1 MEGYVFSIDIPT
13 IINKIG
19 ETMDEFIQRV
29 ELPNARKITRFFL
42 KFVIVIIALIILFNC
57 FRIVR
62 PGERGI
68 LVTLGSVS
76 NTVLNEGL
84 HFKAPFIQKIE
95 TMSVKI
101 QKKETPADAVSKDL
115 QDIKTTIAINYHIV
129 PGKVNTVYKQYAR
142 TPKEAE
148 DVIIG
153 PKVQE
158 IVKAVVS
165 KYNTL
170 ELISQRELVRTKI
183 QTELTRIVLKYN
195 IILDELSI
203 VNFAFSEG
211 FTQSIERKQIAEQ
224 DAITAQKKLEQIKFE
239 AEQLIAQA
247 KGEAESNRLKQLT
260 LTSMLIEWE
269 KVKKWNGVL
278 PQVTGNGGSFIN
290 MGLGK

>member
-1 MEGYVFSIDIPT
+1 MYKIDTQT
-13 IINKIG
+13 IIAKLG
-19 ETMDEFIQRV
+19 ETMDEFIQRI
-29 ELPNARKITRFFL
+29 ELPKPGKIRKFFRT
-42 KFVIVIIALIILFNC
+42 IIIIIFALIVLFNC
-57 FRIVR
+57 FKIVR

-68 LVTLGSVS
+68 LITLGSVS
-76 NTVLNEGL
+76 ESVLNEGL
-84 HFKAPFIQKIE
+84 HIKAPFIQKIV

-101 QKKETPADAVSKDL
+101 QKKEAPADAVSRDL
-115 QDIKTTIAINYHIV
+115 QDIKATIAINYHIV
-129 PGKVNTVYKQYAR
+129 PGQVNTVYKQYAR
-142 TPKEAE
+142 NPKEAE
-148 DVIIG
+148 DIIIG

-158 IVKAVVS
+158 IVKGVVS

-183 QTELTRIVLKYN
+183 QTELTRIVLKYH
-195 IILDELSI
+195 IVLDELSI
-203 VNFAFSEG
+203 VNFAFTAG
-211 FTQSIERKQIAEQ
+211 FSQSIERKQIAEQ

-278 PQVTGNGGSFIN
+278 PQVTGNGGSMIN

>member
-1 MEGYVFSIDIPT
+1 
-13 IINKIG
+13 
-19 ETMDEFIQRV
+19 MDEIIQGLV
-29 ELPNARKITRFFL
+29 YPNWSKVKRALIIIVL
-42 KFVIVIIALIILFNC
+42 VILGLIILFNS

-62 PGERGI
+62 PGFRGI

-76 NTVLNEGL
+76 DTVLEEGL
-84 HFKAPFIQKIE
+84 HVKAPFIQKIE
-95 TMSVKI
+95 VMSVKI
-101 QKKETPADAVSKDL
+101 AKEETPADAVSKDL
-115 QDIKTTIAINYHIV
+115 QDIRTTIAINYHIV
-129 PGKVNTVYKQYAR
+129 PSKVNIVYKQYAKN
-142 TPKEAE
+142 PKEAE
-148 DVIIG
+148 DIIIG

-165 KYNTL
+165 QYNTL
-170 ELISQRELVRTKI
+170 ELISQRELVRAKI
-183 QTELTRIVLKYN
+183 QTELTRIVLKYH

-203 VNFAFSEG
+203 VNFAFSDG
-211 FTQSIERKQIAEQ
+211 FTASIERKQIAEQ

-247 KGEAESNRLKQLT
+247 RGESESNRLKQLT

-278 PQVTGNGGSFIN
+278 PQVTGSGGSLIN

>member
-1 MEGYVFSIDIPT
+1 MEEIFEP
-13 IINKIG
+13 
-19 ETMDEFIQRV
+19 
-29 ELPNARKITRFFL
+29 RKIVDL
-42 KFVIVIIALIILFNC
+42 SKFKRILAYVIVAILILIFLSNC
-57 FRIVR
+57 FKVVK
-62 PGERGI
+62 PGYRGI
-68 LVTLGSVS
+68 KITLGSVS

-84 HFKAPFIQKIE
+84 HFKAPFIQVIE
-95 TMSVKI
+95 TMCVKI
-101 QKKETPADAVSKDL
+101 EKKETPADAVSKDL

-129 PGKVNTVYKQYAR
+129 PSKVNTVYKEYAK

-148 DVIIG
+148 DIIIG

-165 KYNTL
+165 QYNTL
-170 ELISQRELVRTKI
+170 ELISQRELVRAKI
-183 QTELTRIVLKYN
+183 QTELTKIVLKYH
-195 IILDELSI
+195 IVLDELSI
-203 VNFAFSEG
+203 VNFAFSDG

-247 KGEAESNRLKQLT
+247 KGEAESNRLKQIT

-278 PQVTGNGGSFIN
+278 PQVTGSNGSFIN
-290 MGLGK
+290 MGLGNK

>member
-1 MEGYVFSIDIPT
+1 MEEI
-13 IINKIG
+13 
-19 ETMDEFIQRV
+19 IQRLNV
-29 ELPNARKITRFFL
+29 SQVGIIKRVLLVVVAGI
-42 KFVIVIIALIILFNC
+42 FVLVILGNS
-57 FRIVR
+57 FRVVK
-62 PGERGI
+62 PGYRGI

-76 NTVLNEGL
+76 NNVLNEGL
-84 HFKAPFIQKIE
+84 HFKAPFVQMIE
-95 TMSVKI
+95 TMCVKI
-101 QKKETPADAVSKDL
+101 EKKETPADAVSKDL

-129 PGKVNTVYKQYAR
+129 PSKVNIVYKEYAK

-148 DVIIG
+148 DIIIG

-165 KYNTL
+165 QYNTL
-170 ELISQRELVRTKI
+170 ELISQRELVRAKI
-183 QTELTRIVLKYN
+183 QTELTKIVLKYH
-195 IILDELSI
+195 IVLDELSI

-239 AEQLIAQA
+239 AEQLVAQA
-247 KGEAESNRLKQLT
+247 KGEAESNRLKQIT

-278 PQVTGNGGSFIN
+278 PQVTGSNGSFIN

>member
-1 MEGYVFSIDIPT
+1 MEEMFENAIVSKLG
-13 IINKIG
+13 IIK
-19 ETMDEFIQRV
+19 RV
-29 ELPNARKITRFFL
+29 LLITVVAI
-42 KFVIVIIALIILFNC
+42 FVIIFIANSFK
-57 FRIVR
+57 VVK
-62 PGERGI
+62 PGYRGI

-76 NTVLNEGL
+76 NNVLNEGL
-84 HFKAPFIQKIE
+84 HFKAPFIQIIE
-95 TMSVKI
+95 TMCVKI
-101 QKKETPADAVSKDL
+101 EKKETPADAVSKDL

-129 PGKVNTVYKQYAR
+129 PGKVNIVYKEYAK

-148 DVIIG
+148 DIIIG

-165 KYNTL
+165 QYNTL
-170 ELISQRELVRTKI
+170 ELISQREMVRAKI
-183 QTELTRIVLKYN
+183 QTELTKIVLKYH
-195 IILDELSI
+195 IVLDELSI
-203 VNFAFSEG
+203 VNFAFSDG

-247 KGEAESNRLKQLT
+247 KGEAESNRLKQIT

-278 PQVTGNGGSFIN
+278 PQVTGSNGSFIN

>member
-1 MEGYVFSIDIPT
+1 MDILT
-13 IINKIG
+13 IIKQRG
-19 ETMDEFIQRV
+19 EKMDEIIQSYYNTKKGVIKRVLITALLVIFGLIFIS
-29 ELPNARKITRFFL
+29 
-42 KFVIVIIALIILFNC
+42 NC
-57 FRIVR
+57 FRVVR
-62 PGERGI
+62 PGYRGI
-68 LVTLGSVS
+68 LITLGSVS
-76 NTVLNEGL
+76 DNVLGEGL
-84 HFKAPFIQKIE
+84 HFKLPFIQQIQP
-95 TMSVKI
+95 MLVKI
-101 QKKETPADAVSKDL
+101 AKEETPADAVSKDL
-115 QDIKTTIAINYHIV
+115 QDIRTTIAINYHIV
-129 PGKVNTVYKQYAR
+129 PSKVNIVYKQYAR
-142 TPKEAE
+142 NPKEAE
-148 DVIIG
+148 DIIIG

-165 KYNTL
+165 QYNTL

-183 QTELTRIVLKYN
+183 QAELTKIVLKYN

-203 VNFAFSEG
+203 VNFAFSDG

-247 KGEAESNRLKQLT
+247 KGESESNRLKQLT

-278 PQVTGNGGSFIN
+278 PQVTGTGGSFIN

>member
-1 MEGYVFSIDIPT
+1 MEEIFENAIVSKLG
-13 IINKIG
+13 IIK
-19 ETMDEFIQRV
+19 RV
-29 ELPNARKITRFFL
+29 LLITVVAI
-42 KFVIVIIALIILFNC
+42 FVIIFIANSFK
-57 FRIVR
+57 VVK
-62 PGERGI
+62 PGYRGI

-76 NTVLNEGL
+76 NNVLNEGL
-84 HFKAPFIQKIE
+84 HFKAPFIQIIE
-95 TMSVKI
+95 TMCVKI
-101 QKKETPADAVSKDL
+101 EKKETPADAVSKDL

-129 PGKVNTVYKQYAR
+129 PGKVNIVYKEYAK

-148 DVIIG
+148 DIIIG

-165 KYNTL
+165 QYNTL
-170 ELISQRELVRTKI
+170 ELISQREMVRAKI
-183 QTELTRIVLKYN
+183 QTELTKIVLKYH
-195 IILDELSI
+195 IVLDELSI
-203 VNFAFSEG
+203 VNFAFSDG

-247 KGEAESNRLKQLT
+247 KGEAESNRLKQIT

-278 PQVTGNGGSFIN
+278 PQVTGSNGSFIN